1 MLGLET
7 EWRCVFLHR
16 GLQRSPSGLDASP
29 LGPGLG
35 PLNLLRRMHPLM
47 VIQQKALLRIPSSK
61 QLGAALSSPPGA
73 PSGGD
78 LVPESQVGT
87 RKPKSHN
94 SGTGHP
100 SGDHGTQAVGWQ
112 NQAESAAPHS
122 HCRAALP
129 PICLL

>member
-47 VIQQKALLRIPSSK
+47 VTQQKSPVEDSLLK
-61 QLGAALSSPPGA
+61 AAGGCPKLS
-73 PSGGD
+73 
-78 LVPESQVGT
+78 
-87 RKPKSHN
+87 
-94 SGTGHP
+94 TGC
-100 SGDHGTQAVGWQ
+100 SFW
-112 NQAESAAPHS
+112 
-122 HCRAALP
+122 R
-129 PICLL
+129 